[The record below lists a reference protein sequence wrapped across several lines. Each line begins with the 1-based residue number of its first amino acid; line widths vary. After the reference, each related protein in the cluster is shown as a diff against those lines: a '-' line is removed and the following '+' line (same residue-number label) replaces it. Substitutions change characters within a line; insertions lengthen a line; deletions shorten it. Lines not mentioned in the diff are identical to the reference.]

1 MHTDTDK
8 ELPETKR
15 SYPIAQ
21 NPVDRDPKEGNRIGD
36 KTVSDYPGSRV
47 ILQPSTRFLHNE
59 DTGVFGTS
67 TESEG
72 LTEAIRVSLYNQIH
86 NSTKLEIVTAGA
98 SELEVGDMIQFDMPD
113 MTPDGPSPQDYQ
125 GDNKYSGR
133 YLITKLR
140 HRVMNNSYRQ
150 VLQCVKDSVVSKHQ
164 EIIGENFPDEQPPGR
179 LTYDLY
185 KDPFTSTSPNP
196 HR

>member
-8 ELPETKR
+8 DLPATKR

-21 NPVDRDPKEGNRIGD
+21 NPVDRDPKEGNAIGD

-47 ILQPSTRFLHNE
+47 ILQPSTRFLHGEN
-59 DTGVFGTS
+59 TGVFGTS
-67 TESEG
+67 TDNEG
-72 LTEAIRVSLYNQIH
+72 MTEAIRVSQYNQIH
-86 NSTKLEIVTAGA
+86 NTTRLELIVTGA
-98 SELEVGDMIQFDMPD
+98 SDLEAGDIIHFEMPN
-113 MTPDGPSPQDYQ
+113 MTPDGESPGDYI
-125 GDNKYSGR
+125 GDSKYSGR